1 MYKFLLGLGT
11 GIWIG
16 TYYDCKPTIEKI
28 KPEIIK
34 HIPKEK

>member
-16 TYYDCKPTIEKI
+16 TYYDCKTKI
-28 KPEIIK
+28 KKIKQEIIK

>member
-28 KPEIIK
+28 KQD
-34 HIPKEK
+34 KED